1 MKYPRR
7 DDNIYITH
15 SLKVGNM
22 TTTIIRRTLL
32 ATGIALSL
40 SSLSVQAEELIFG
53 ISASQGSLQYRT
65 AEKFT
70 EVTNAKFKAAGL
82 DYSISFFGDAQ
93 LGKDKELMQK
103 LKLGTLAFTQPS
115 STMPTVSPEFALWDM
130 PFLVKDRAHLSQIEQ
145 QVFWPHIA
153 PKVEAKGYKV
163 LSLWE
168 NGFRQMSNNAR
179 PINTPADLSG
189 VKMRTPNSTWRV
201 SMFREWGG
209 NPTPM
214 AFSEV
219 FVALQTGV
227 IDGQENPL
235 TNIYAAKLQ
244 EVQKYLSLTNHVYTP
259 SYLVAGKRTWDKLP
273 ADVQSLI
280 QSGANEIRP
289 WMYDLADQEE
299 AALLTRLTEAGMQVN
314 TPDRAAFVSASTP
327 IYQQFAAE
335 VSQGQALLDQALSLA
350 DES

>member
-1 MKYPRR
+1 VKEK
-7 DDNIYITH
+7 
-15 SLKVGNM
+15 LM
-22 TTTIIRRTLL
+22 TIKIMHKTLL
-32 ATGIALSL
+32 AATIALSV
-40 SSLSVQAEELIFG
+40 SAVTVQADELLFG

-70 EVTNAKFKAAGL
+70 EVANTKLQQAGL

-115 STMPTVSPEFALWDM
+115 STMPTVSPQFALWDM
-130 PFLVKDRAHLSQIEQ
+130 PFLVKDRAHLTKIEQ
-145 QVFWPHIA
+145 EVFWPKIA
-153 PKVEAKGYKV
+153 PTVQSKGYEV
-163 LSLWE
+163 VSLWE
-168 NGFRQMSNNAR
+168 NGFRQMSNNAH
-179 PINTPADLSG
+179 PINTPADLAG

-273 ADVQSLI
+273 AEVQAVIKNS
-280 QSGANEIRP
+280 ADEIRP
-289 WMYDLADQEE
+289 WMYALSDSEE
-299 AALLTRLTEAGMQVN
+299 TQLLQKLTDGGMQVN
-314 TPDRAAFVSASTP
+314 TADRAVFVEASQP
-327 IYQQFAAE
+327 IYKQFADE
-335 VSQGQALLDQALSLA
+335 VPGGEVLLQQALSLA
-350 DES
+350 DQS

>member
-1 MKYPRR
+1 MNSKTLR
-7 DDNIYITH
+7 T
-15 SLKVGNM
+15 
-22 TTTIIRRTLL
+22 TLL
-32 ATGIALSL
+32 AAGIALAFGSTA
-40 SSLSVQAEELIFG
+40 VQAEKLVFG
-53 ISASQGSLQYRT
+53 VSASQGSLQYRT
-65 AEKFT
+65 AEKFA
-70 EVTNAKFKAAGL
+70 EVANEKFKQAGL
-82 DYSISFFGDAQ
+82 DYNVAFFGDAQ

-103 LKLGTLAFTQPS
+103 LKLGTVAFTQPS

-130 PFLVKDRAHLSQIEQ
+130 PFLVKDRAHLNKIEQ
-145 QVFWPHIA
+145 EVFWPKIA
-153 PKVEAKGYKV
+153 PTVEDKGYKV
-163 LSLWE
+163 ISLWE
-168 NGFRQMSNNAR
+168 NGFRQMTSNAH
-179 PINTPADLSG
+179 PINSPADLSG
-189 VKMRTPNSTWRV
+189 IKMRTPNSTWRV

-273 ADVQSLI
+273 DAVREVIKS
-280 QSGANEIRP
+280 SAEEIRP
-289 WMYDLADQEE
+289 WMYDTSDKEE
-299 AALLTRLTEAGMQVN
+299 AELLDTLKQGGMQVN
-314 TPDRAAFVSASTP
+314 TADRAAFVEASKP

-335 VSQGQALLDQALSLA
+335 VPNGEALLDQALKLA
-350 DES
+350 DAS

>member
-1 MKYPRR
+1 MNTRIMRK
-7 DDNIYITH
+7 T
-15 SLKVGNM
+15 M
-22 TTTIIRRTLL
+22 L
-32 ATGIALSL
+32 ATAMALSI
-40 SSLSVQAEELIFG
+40 STLSVQADELVFG

-70 EVTNAKFKAAGL
+70 EVANANLKQGGL

-115 STMPTVSPEFALWDM
+115 STMPTVSPQFALWDM
-130 PFLVKDRAHLSQIEQ
+130 PFLVKNRTHLSKIEQ
-145 QVFWPHIA
+145 QVFWPRIA
-153 PKVEAKGYKV
+153 PTIEAKGYKV
-163 LSLWE
+163 ISLWE
-168 NGFRQMSNNAR
+168 NGFRQMSNNAH
-179 PINTPADLSG
+179 PINTPADLAG
-189 VKMRTPNSTWRV
+189 IKMRTPNSTWRV

-244 EVQKYLSLTNHVYTP
+244 EVQTYLSLTNHVYTP

-273 ADVQSLI
+273 AEVQTVIMDS
-280 QSGANEIRP
+280 ADEIRP
-289 WMYDLADQEE
+289 WMYALSDQEE
-299 AALLTRLTEAGMQVN
+299 KELLQKLTAGGMKVN
-314 TPDRAAFVSASTP
+314 TTDRAAFVEASQP
-327 IYQQFAAE
+327 IYKQFAAE
-335 VSQGQALLDQALSLA
+335 VPDGEALLDQALSLA